1 MVSVAQIGS
10 KRDAIF
16 IPLRQYLQSD
26 YNNAAAA
33 PFQEALLHMCNIYD
47 QVLTGPVINLKV
59 EAMVCKA
66 YHQMWRKKNQFANM
80 TMAALNDENK

>member
-1 MVSVAQIGS
+1 MSVAQIGS

-33 PFQEALLHMCNIYD
+33 PFQKALLHTCNIYD
-47 QVLTGPVINLKV
+47 RMLTGPVINLKV
-59 EAMVCKA
+59 GAAVVCETHRLMK
-66 YHQMWRKKNQFANM
+66 RKKK
-80 TMAALNDENK
+80 TPDYMAGFKR

>member
-1 MVSVAQIGS
+1 MSVAQIGS

-33 PFQEALLHMCNIYD
+33 HFQIALLHMCNVYD
-47 QVLTGPVINLKV
+47 RMLTGPVINL
-59 EAMVCKA
+59 
-66 YHQMWRKKNQFANM
+66 NM
-80 TMAALNDENK
+80 GGST